1 MARKGILVMLVTLA
15 AWLFSIIYLL
25 PFVWMVGT
33 SFKPIGEWGLPTLI
47 PNQVTLNNYYEVLVT
62 GGVYGV
68 RGHFPPIM
76 RYLIN
81 SLTISITVAVV
92 TSLLGAL
99 TAYGIVRFMAGGTFF
114 VNWILSLRMIPP
126 VVILYPLVVMTKTVG
141 LYNTT
146 AGLIMVYPV
155 ITLPITT
162 WFMIGT
168 FKSIPRETEEAAL
181 IDGCTHFQ
189 AFYRVSL
196 PQAAIGLAA
205 SAIFA
210 FIFSWSEFLI
220 PLLLAPGEAAMPLTV
235 FAAYFSNQYG
245 ILWGPLSAAAVIT
258 AIPVTAT
265 AIAIQKYLIRGLTLG
280 FVR

>member
-1 MARKGILVMLVTLA
+1 MAVTLRAVAYSLA
-15 AWLFSIIYLL
+15 AWIFAVLYLL
-25 PFVWMVGT
+25 PFIWMIGT

-47 PNQVTLNNYYEVLVT
+47 PNEATLRNYYEILVS

-68 RGHFPPIM
+68 RGHFPPII
-76 RYLIN
+76 RYLVN
-81 SLTISITVAVV
+81 SLTVSSVVALI

-99 TAYGIVRFMAGGTFF
+99 TAYGIVRFMAGGTTFA
-114 VNWILSLRMIPP
+114 NWILSLRMIPP
-126 VVILYPLVVMTKTVG
+126 VVILYPLVVITKTIG
-141 LYNTT
+141 LYNSIP
-146 AGLIMVYPV
+146 GLILVYPV

-189 AFYRVSL
+189 AFYKISL
-196 PQAAIGLAA
+196 PQASIGLAT

-220 PLLLAPGEAAMPLTV
+220 PLLLAPGEQAMPLTV
-235 FAAYFSNQYG
+235 FAGYFSNQYG

-258 AIPVTAT
+258 AVPVTVT
-265 AIAIQKYLIRGLTLG
+265 AIIIQKYLIRGLTLG